1 VKKKGKSE
9 KKCFAGFN
17 GNVKL
22 NGIRVLTV
30 SSKMERR
37 TSPMSAE
44 SSNLFGDLIQVPGGA
59 DDPNMH
65 NDAEPE
71 DLNPETSVLLKDPEQ
86 QYLYAVETVRQLR
99 ARLIRRTGVIDEIR
113 KFYLRDIVTMRHV
126 LRDILTDTEREEA
139 WNQYDSALPSL
150 DLRQNLKLHAPA
162 RGEFKIRPCEKC
174 GGELEI
180 VMKDTDEVE
189 SLKRIISDSKD
200 RENRW
205 RERLADLDTQ
215 IESTLREKAE
225 SGKAHMEEVSCSL
238 LVSVL
243 R

>member
-1 VKKKGKSE
+1 
-9 KKCFAGFN
+9 
-17 GNVKL
+17 
-22 NGIRVLTV
+22 
-30 SSKMERR
+30 MERR
-37 TSPMSAE
+37 SSPMTAE

-59 DDPNMH
+59 DDPNMR
-65 NDAEPE
+65 DDGESK

-126 LRDILTDTEREEA
+126 LRDILTENEREAA
-139 WNQYDSALPSL
+139 WQQYESALPSL

-189 SLKRIISDSKD
+189 SLKRIISDSKE

-205 RERLADLDTQ
+205 RERLADLDNQ
-215 IESTLREKAE
+215 IESALREKAE
-225 SGKAHMEEVSCSL
+225 SGKAHMEEVRCSGIL
-238 LVSVL
+238 FFSFNCFFFLVCLETSAIC
-243 R
+243 